1 MALVGA
7 AIMWKQNSLYTIIY
21 SFILLM
27 ICEVIAVTDLH
38 HRIIPNDLILAILAI
53 KVAFS
58 IPYVLGIEGF
68 PEPSLVSSLLGLVPD
83 LQFFIRHCVE

>member
-1 MALVGA
+1 M
-7 AIMWKQNSLYTIIY
+7 
-21 SFILLM
+21 
-27 ICEVIAVTDLH
+27 TDLH

-68 PEPSLVSSLLGLVPD
+68 PEFSLVSSLLGLVAG
-83 LQFFIRHCVE
+83 FAIFHSGIVG